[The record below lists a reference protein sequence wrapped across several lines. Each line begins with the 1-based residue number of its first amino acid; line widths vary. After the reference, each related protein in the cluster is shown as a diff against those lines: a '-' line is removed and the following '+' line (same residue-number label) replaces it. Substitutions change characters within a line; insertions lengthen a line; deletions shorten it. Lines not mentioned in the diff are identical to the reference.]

1 MGVMKRLIRTEREA
15 MGDQCYTVAKL
26 TLKLAKLKCES
37 GDIDDGLDD
46 AEAAIK
52 TLKLVLG
59 NTHTLVGASC
69 LFAAS
74 AYEKQLSKITSTPTT
89 CSKPLEHLSS
99 DAKAMIN
106 KALELYADTLEPLQF
121 KYNDN
126 DTKVRPEIGEVLHKI
141 GRLYAKK
148 GSHTSSL
155 DAYRRSL
162 DSYGAS
168 YQGFHLDAAFVW
180 HDMAQLHLGSRQ
192 YEDAIQASEK
202 STELVRKR

>member
-15 MGDQCYTVAKL
+15 MGDQCYAVAKL

-126 DTKVRPEIGEVLHKI
+126 DTKVQPEIGEVLHKI
-141 GRLYAKK
+141 GHLYAKK

-155 DAYRRSL
+155 DTYHRSL